1 MDIHSIEKIS
11 FQSSS
16 SQLYDESTCSSELN
30 IRKTINDKKSILFE
44 EKNKSNIRDKY
55 YNKLYSKN
63 CLFTKQ
69 NKPKNLTVIIFDW
82 DDTLL
87 CTSFL
92 SNNNFNYDEIL
103 KNNFNIEQF
112 GKLEK
117 KVYDIL
123 SLSIQKG
130 QTYIITNAEREWVEY
145 TSKLF
150 FPSILD
156 LLHNIKI
163 ISARDENIL
172 NYPNDKRL
180 WKINSFNNV
189 LMKYDFQKIINI
201 ISIGDSFYEIEASK
215 NLHSFFTN
223 DVIKTV
229 KFKKV
234 NKIEELIMQL
244 DLVLNNFNLIVNSVK
259 NYTINVFKNNNNNN
273 KVNTKRK
280 MDKK

>member
-63 CLFTKQ
+63 CLFTKP

-123 SLSIQKG
+123 SFSIQKG
-130 QTYIITNAEREWVEY
+130 QTYIITNAEKEWVEY

-150 FPSILD
+150 YPSILD
-156 LLHNIKI
+156 LLNDIKI
-163 ISARDENIL
+163 ISARQENIL
-172 NYPNDKRL
+172 NCPNDKRL

-189 LMKYDFQKIINI
+189 LMKYDFQTIINI

>member
-123 SLSIQKG
+123 SFSIQKG
-130 QTYIITNAEREWVEY
+130 QTYIITNAEKEWVEY

-150 FPSILD
+150 YPSILD
-156 LLHNIKI
+156 LLNDIKI
-163 ISARDENIL
+163 ISARQENIL
-172 NYPNDKRL
+172 NCPNDKRL

-189 LMKYDFQKIINI
+189 LMKYDFQTIINI

-259 NYTINVFKNNNNNN
+259 NYTINVCKKNNNKINE
-273 KVNTKRK
+273 KKKK
-280 MDKK
+280 MEKN

>member
-1 MDIHSIEKIS
+1 MDIHSLEKIS
-11 FQSSS
+11 FQSRS

-30 IRKTINDKKSILFE
+30 IRKTINEKKSLLFE
-44 EKNKSNIRDKY
+44 EKNKLNIRDKY
-55 YNKLYSKN
+55 YNKLFSKN
-63 CLFTKQ
+63 CLFIKK

-123 SLSIQKG
+123 SFSIQKG
-130 QTYIITNAEREWVEY
+130 QTYIITNAEKEWVEY

-150 FPSILD
+150 YPSILD
-156 LLHNIKI
+156 LLNDIKI
-163 ISARDENIL
+163 ISARHENIL

-189 LMKYDFQKIINI
+189 LMKYDFQTIINI

-259 NYTINVFKNNNNNN
+259 NYTINISKNNNNT

-280 MDKK
+280 MEKN

>member
-234 NKIEELIMQL
+234 SKIEELVMQL
-244 DLVLNNFNLIVNSVK
+244 DLVINNFNLIVDSVK
-259 NYTINVFKNNNNNN
+259 NYTINVSRNCNNQANE
-273 KVNTKRK
+273 
-280 MDKK
+280 KKKKLEKK

>member
-1 MDIHSIEKIS
+1 MDIHSLEKIS
-11 FQSSS
+11 FQSRS

-30 IRKTINDKKSILFE
+30 IRKTIYEKKALLFE
-44 EKNKSNIRDKY
+44 EKNKLTLRDKY
-55 YNKLYSKN
+55 YNKLISKN
-63 CLFTKQ
+63 CLFKKK

-123 SLSIQKG
+123 SFSIQKG
-130 QTYIITNAEREWVEY
+130 QTYIITNAEKEWVEY

-150 FPSILD
+150 YPSILD
-156 LLHNIKI
+156 LLNDIKI
-163 ISARDENIL
+163 ISARNENIL

-189 LMKYDFQKIINI
+189 LMKYDFQTIINI

-259 NYTINVFKNNNNNN
+259 NYTINISKNNNNT

-280 MDKK
+280 MEKN

>member
-1 MDIHSIEKIS
+1 MDIHSLEKIS
-11 FQSSS
+11 FQSRS

-30 IRKTINDKKSILFE
+30 IRKTIYEKKALLFE
-44 EKNKSNIRDKY
+44 EKNKLNLRDKY
-55 YNKLYSKN
+55 YNKLIAKN
-63 CLFTKQ
+63 CLFKKK

-123 SLSIQKG
+123 SFSIQKG
-130 QTYIITNAEREWVEY
+130 QTYIITNAEKEWVEY

-150 FPSILD
+150 YPSILD
-156 LLHNIKI
+156 LLNDIKI
-163 ISARDENIL
+163 ISARQENIL
-172 NYPNDKRL
+172 NCPNDKRL

-189 LMKYDFQKIINI
+189 LMKYDFQTIINI

-259 NYTINVFKNNNNNN
+259 NYTINISKNNNNT

-280 MDKK
+280 MEKN

>member
-259 NYTINVFKNNNNNN
+259 NYTINISKNNNNT

-280 MDKK
+280 MEKN